1 MGWNSTLRNLAT
13 KDFEPGRINEKY
25 KFNSKDALFT
35 TKDGILYAF
44 CPGTTTEQTE
54 HKSKIIMDTNF
65 NSRRSF
71 IKKAAVG
78 AAAAISFPEILSAS
92 LPAGKIKPIKISKDQ
107 VVLFQGDSIT
117 DSGRNKEDTAFNT
130 ARNLGSGYP
139 MLAGAALLNKFEALN
154 LKIYNKGIS
163 GNKVYQLAERWD
175 KDCIELKPDV
185 LSILIG
191 VNDIWHKLN
200 GDYDGTIEIYRNDFT
215 ALLERTVKSLPNVKL
230 IICEPFAVNGVKAVD
245 DKWYPEF
252 YEYQKAASEIAK
264 QFRATFIPFQKVF
277 DEAQKRAPGSY
288 WTGDGVHPTLA
299 GAQLMAKAWMKAI
312 E

>member
-1 MGWNSTLRNLAT
+1 
-13 KDFEPGRINEKY
+13 
-25 KFNSKDALFT
+25 
-35 TKDGILYAF
+35 
-44 CPGTTTEQTE
+44 
-54 HKSKIIMDTNF
+54 MDPNF

-71 IKKAAVG
+71 IKKAALG
-78 AAAAISFPEILSAS
+78 TIAAISIPEILSAAM
-92 LPAGKIKPIKISKDQ
+92 PKGKIKAIKLLMNQ
-107 VVLFQGDSIT
+107 VILFQGDSIT
-117 DSGRNKEDTAFNT
+117 DSGRNKEDTGFNT

-139 MLAGAALLNKFEALN
+139 LLAGAALLNKYEALN
-154 LKIYNKGIS
+154 LKVYNKGIS

-175 KDCIELKPDV
+175 KDCLDLKPDV

-191 VNDIWHKLN
+191 VNDLWHKLN
-200 GDYDGTIEIYRNDFT
+200 GTYNGTIEIYRNDYI
-215 ALLERTVKSLPNVKL
+215 ALLERTMKALPNVKL

-252 YEYQKAASEIAK
+252 YDYQKSAREIAK
-264 QFRATFIPFQKVF
+264 QFKATFIPFQSVF

-299 GAQLMAKAWMKAI
+299 GSQLMAKAWMKAL

>member
-1 MGWNSTLRNLAT
+1 
-13 KDFEPGRINEKY
+13 
-25 KFNSKDALFT
+25 
-35 TKDGILYAF
+35 
-44 CPGTTTEQTE
+44 
-54 HKSKIIMDTNF
+54 MDSNF

-71 IKKAAVG
+71 IKKAALG
-78 AAAAISFPEILSAS
+78 TIAAISIPEILSAAM
-92 LPAGKIKPIKISKDQ
+92 PKGKIKAIKLLRDQ
-107 VVLFQGDSIT
+107 VILFQGDSIT
-117 DSGRNKEDTAFNT
+117 DSGRNKEDTGFNT

-139 MLAGAALLNKFEALN
+139 LLAGAALLNKYEALN
-154 LKIYNKGIS
+154 LKVYNKGIS

-175 KDCIELKPDV
+175 KDCLDLKPDV

-200 GDYDGTIEIYRNDFT
+200 GTYNGTIEIYRNDYI
-215 ALLERTVKSLPNVKL
+215 ALLERTMKALPNVKL

-252 YEYQKAASEIAK
+252 YDYQKSAREIAK
-264 QFRATFIPFQKVF
+264 QFRATFIPFQSIY

-299 GAQLMAKAWMKAI
+299 GAQLMAKAWMKAL